1 MIVCPTCG
9 TENPDTAKFC
19 SECGARLKPAEPAA
33 PPPPPAMPTADEP
46 ADSAAGA
53 EPTDE
58 AERPKKDASG
68 LPPAWMPPPVT
79 LQSRPSGQITPPPAR
94 PAPSEPIVTPTSPA
108 EAGPPEPETPPS
120 ASAVSGKDDSGL
132 PPVWMPP
139 PVTPSFQGGETA
151 GGGAGGNGEWRMSSL
166 GPVPERKN
174 RRLWLWIPVGLMTAV
189 VICCIAVFIWA
200 STIGSDTVDRWATEG
215 AIERTEEALSGD

>member
-19 SECGARLKPAEPAA
+19 SECGARLKPAEPVA
-33 PPPPPAMPTADEP
+33 PPPPPPTTTASEPVEP
-46 ADSAAGA
+46 APGPESTA
-53 EPTDE
+53 EP
-58 AERPKKDASG
+58 ERPKKDASG

-79 LQSRPSGQITPPPAR
+79 LQSHPSAQAHPQPPR
-94 PAPSEPIVTPTSPA
+94 PAPSEPVVTPTTPT
-108 EAGPPEPETPPS
+108 EAVPQGPEVRPSET
-120 ASAVSGKDDSGL
+120 AVSRKDDSGL

-139 PVTPSFQGGETA
+139 PVTPTFQGGETA
-151 GGGAGGNGEWRMSSL
+151 GVGAGGNADWRMSNL